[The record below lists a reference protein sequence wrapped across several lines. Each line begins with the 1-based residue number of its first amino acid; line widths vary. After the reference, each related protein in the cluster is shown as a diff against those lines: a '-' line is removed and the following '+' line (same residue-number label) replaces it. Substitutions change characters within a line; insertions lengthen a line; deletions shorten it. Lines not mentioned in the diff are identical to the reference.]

1 MSEKINISCG
11 DAITLITGKLF
22 CSVDRLYTL
31 YNKLT
36 GDNLYTHQLPRAY
49 LACAPHIRRE
59 LPDLTASLRATY
71 QANENFEETEFS
83 PKWEKVLENAKKV
96 FGDEFH
102 VTPIADWEHI
112 HPLEELTRKIGTD
125 KIIVVQP

>member
-1 MSEKINISCG
+1 MKISCA

-31 YNKLT
+31 YNELT

-49 LACAPHIRRE
+49 HACAPSVRKE

-71 QANENFEETEFS
+71 QADENFSEFSGFS
-83 PKWEKVLENAKKV
+83 PKWEKVLSNAREV
-96 FGDEFH
+96 FGNEFE

-112 HPLEELTRKIGTD
+112 HPLEELTRKVGTD
-125 KIIVVQP
+125 KIIVIEP

>member
-1 MSEKINISCG
+1 MKVNCA

-31 YNKLT
+31 YNGLT

-49 LACAPHIRRE
+49 KACAPHVRKE

-71 QANENFEETEFS
+71 QADENFEGGGFS
-83 PKWEKVLENAKKV
+83 PKWEKVLANAKKV
-96 FGDEFH
+96 FGDEFN
-102 VTPIADWEHI
+102 VTPIANWEHI
-112 HPLEELTRKIGTD
+112 NPLGELTRKVGTD